1 MIDTENNV
9 YYYKIDRTKHAES
22 CRNWY
27 LRKKE
32 DPEYKKMIARAKAS
46 YYEKNKE
53 EILRKKREAYKL
65 KKQKEKEQ
73 KEKLENVGK
82 EK

>member
-1 MIDTENNV
+1 MIDIETNT
-9 YYYKIDRTKHAES
+9 YYYKIDRVKHAES

-27 LRKKE
+27 LKKKE
-32 DPEYKKMIARAKAS
+32 DPDYKKMIARAKAS

-65 KKQKEKEQ
+65 KKQKEKEN
-73 KEKLENVGK
+73 LENVGL